1 MLFFGHIGV
10 YRHVSKTYRVIVSC
24 REYSR
29 LTDNDIGKLAT
40 RAFWKEKY
48 SRSNLNQSTF
58 DWFVEPDDVIKEI
71 ESRIL
76 KSGSHKSFRIMDI
89 GCGTSSLALKLYSQV
104 KSPVEIHCVDF
115 IHEAL
120 GQQKDWSE
128 QVLTKGHPCTSSHFV
143 MADVC
148 HLPYRDEIFDCVVD
162 KGTIDA
168 LVKDKILGEEKCRK
182 MLYEMGRLLN
192 KNGTILQI
200 SDEHPEVRQQLL
212 ETLAQNNCLKWS
224 SSCISSFGNIEYFMY
239 IGRLK
244 TDLPSGSW

>member
-1 MLFFGHIGV
+1 MLFVGHVGV
-10 YRHVSKTYRVIVSC
+10 YRHVRTHRVIIANC

-48 SRSNLNQSTF
+48 SRSNLNESTF

-76 KSGSHKSFRIMDI
+76 KSGSHKLFRIMDI

-104 KSPVEIHCVDF
+104 NNPIEIHCVDF
-115 IHEAL
+115 VHEAL
-120 GQQKDWSE
+120 GQQKNWSE
-128 QVLTKGHPCTSSHFV
+128 QVLTKGHPFTSSHFV
-143 MADVC
+143 VADVC
-148 HLPYRDEIFDCVVD
+148 HLPYRNGIFDCVVD
-162 KGTIDA
+162 KGTMDA
-168 LVKDKILGEEKCRK
+168 LVKDRILGEEKCRK
-182 MLYEMGRLLN
+182 MLSEMERLLN
-192 KNGTILQI
+192 QNGTILQI

-212 ETLAQNNCLKWS
+212 ETLTQNNCLTWS

-239 IGRLK
+239 TARLETHLP
-244 TDLPSGSW
+244 TDS